1 MDNSEMIMKILMLI
15 AGVIALLIV
24 IAIPVGI
31 FFAIKHL
38 IKFTT
43 RTIYEEK
50 AKAED
55 RHRQNY
61 DPERDR

>member
-1 MDNSEMIMKILMLI
+1 MNTAAAIAVSIVLI
-15 AGVIALLIV
+15 GIIV
-24 IAIPVGI
+24 GIPVAI
-31 FFAIKHL
+31 FLAIKHL

-50 AKAED
+50 SRAEE

>member
-1 MDNSEMIMKILMLI
+1 MDNSEMIMKILMLVMGI
-15 AGVIALLIV
+15 VALLII

-31 FFAIKHL
+31 FLAIKHL

-50 AKAED
+50 ARAEEQ
-55 RHRQNY
+55 HRQDY

>member
-1 MDNSEMIMKILMLI
+1 MDNSEMIMKILMLVMGI
-15 AGVIALLIV
+15 VALLII

-31 FFAIKHL
+31 FLAIKHL

-50 AKAED
+50 ARAEE
-55 RHRQNY
+55 RHRQDY

>member
-1 MDNSEMIMKILMLI
+1 MDNSEIIMKVLMLI
-15 AGVIALLIV
+15 MGAIVFLII

-50 AKAED
+50 ARAQE
-55 RHRQNY
+55 RHRKSY
-61 DPERDR
+61 DPEEDR

>member
-1 MDNSEMIMKILMLI
+1 MGTNVIIAAVIWAIL
-15 AGVIALLIV
+15 LLAI
-24 IAIPVGI
+24 IGIPVAI
-31 FFAIKHL
+31 FLAIKHL

-55 RHRQNY
+55 RHRQNTY
-61 DPERDR
+61 DPEGDR